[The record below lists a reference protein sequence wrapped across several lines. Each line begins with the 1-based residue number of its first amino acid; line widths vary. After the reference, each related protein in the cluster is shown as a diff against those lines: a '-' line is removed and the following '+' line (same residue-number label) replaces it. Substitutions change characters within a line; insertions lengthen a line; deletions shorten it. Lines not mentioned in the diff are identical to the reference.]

1 MCRRQPLF
9 GILVG
14 VMKRSPEIESVV
26 RRFLAARSDGDFE
39 TVRNLHSD
47 SDDLRLIGSDV
58 HEWYQRPAEVVG
70 IEEAHAVEQK
80 IADSSLLR
88 LEAFENGET
97 GWAAIEQQRTFVNG
111 DTSRYRTTLVLQ
123 LEAGA
128 WKVVQVHFSVP
139 VANKEVAG
147 IELTRTL
154 SDLLTSIDS
163 EPDSSALREAILGTS
178 TILFTDVV
186 DSTVLSQSM
195 GDRKWSD
202 LITTHFNTV
211 REIVEQEGGSVVKT
225 LGDGGMFVFSSGASA
240 LLAAIGIQRAVTKA
254 KDGLRIRVGVHT
266 GDVIQDHDDYLGVT
280 VNKAARVAAAARGDQ
295 ILVSSTTVDIVN
307 TTEFEFDDL
316 ITCELK
322 GIEGAHILR
331 PLHWE

>member
-1 MCRRQPLF
+1 M
-9 GILVG
+9 I
-14 VMKRSPEIESVV
+14 KRSPEIEAVV
-26 RRFLAARSDGDFE
+26 RRFLAARADGDFE

-58 HEWYQRPAEVVG
+58 HEWYQRPTEVVG
-70 IEEAHAVEQK
+70 IEKAHAEEQN
-80 IADSSLLR
+80 IGDLSLLR
-88 LEAFENGET
+88 LEAFENGEI
-97 GWAAIEQQRTFVNG
+97 GWAAVEQQRTFVNG
-111 DTSRYRTTLVLQ
+111 DTSRYRMTMVLQ

-128 WKVVQVHFSVP
+128 WKVVQIHFSVP

-154 SDLLTSIDS
+154 SDLLTSIDND
-163 EPDSSALREAILGTS
+163 PDSSALRDAMLGTS
-178 TILFTDVV
+178 TIVFTDVV

-254 KDGLRIRVGVHT
+254 EDGLRIRVGVHT
-266 GDVIQDHDDYLGVT
+266 GDVIQDHNDYLGVT

-322 GIEGAHILR
+322 GIEGTHILQ